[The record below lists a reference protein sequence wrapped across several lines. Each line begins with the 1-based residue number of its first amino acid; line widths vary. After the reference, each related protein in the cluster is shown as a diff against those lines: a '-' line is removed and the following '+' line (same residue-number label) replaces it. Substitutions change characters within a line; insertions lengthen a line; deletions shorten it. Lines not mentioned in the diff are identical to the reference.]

1 MIFVIVK
8 RNVTIFF
15 RDKMNVFLSMLSNF
29 IMLGIYLLF
38 TGNIFKSSLAG
49 FDKAGILLDSW
60 LVAGLIAT
68 TTITCT
74 VGIFGKRI
82 EDENKGINK
91 DFNCSPITKI
101 ELVGGYILSA
111 FFIGFLVSLIFLFFS
126 LIILFLRGGD
136 ILDIYSILKIIGVI
150 ILADFTNSSMIFFIT
165 SFLKTHSAYSTA
177 ASIMGVLSG
186 FLTGIY
192 MPIGNLPKFMQT
204 IVKIFPT
211 SHAASLLRQIFTKDI
226 TSSLPVEV
234 VNVINENLGM
244 IYTFNGKELSNII
257 SVFILIISGILFYI
271 LGVIS
276 LSRKV
281 K

>member
-1 MIFVIVK
+1 M
-8 RNVTIFF
+8 
-15 RDKMNVFLSMLSNF
+15 
-29 IMLGIYLLF
+29 
-38 TGNIFKSSLAG
+38 
-49 FDKAGILLDSW
+49 
-60 LVAGLIAT
+60 
-68 TTITCT
+68 
-74 VGIFGKRI
+74 
-82 EDENKGINK
+82 
-91 DFNCSPITKI
+91 
-101 ELVGGYILSA
+101 
-111 FFIGFLVSLIFLFFS
+111 
-126 LIILFLRGGD
+126 
-136 ILDIYSILKIIGVI
+136 LKIIGVI

-177 ASIMGVLSG
+177 ASIIGVLSG

>member
-1 MIFVIVK
+1 
-8 RNVTIFF
+8 
-15 RDKMNVFLSMLSNF
+15 
-29 IMLGIYLLF
+29 
-38 TGNIFKSSLAG
+38 
-49 FDKAGILLDSW
+49 
-60 LVAGLIAT
+60 
-68 TTITCT
+68 
-74 VGIFGKRI
+74 
-82 EDENKGINK
+82 
-91 DFNCSPITKI
+91 
-101 ELVGGYILSA
+101 
-111 FFIGFLVSLIFLFFS
+111 
-126 LIILFLRGGD
+126 
-136 ILDIYSILKIIGVI
+136 
-150 ILADFTNSSMIFFIT
+150 
-165 SFLKTHSAYSTA
+165 
-177 ASIMGVLSG
+177 
-186 FLTGIY
+186 

-244 IYTFNGKELSNII
+244 IYIFNGKELSNII